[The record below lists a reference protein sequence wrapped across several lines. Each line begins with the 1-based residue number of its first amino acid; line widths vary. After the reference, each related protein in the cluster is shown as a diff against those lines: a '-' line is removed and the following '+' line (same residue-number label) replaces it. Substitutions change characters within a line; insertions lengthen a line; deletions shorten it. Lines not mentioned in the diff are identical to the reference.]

1 MRSFT
6 LGRKLGNKHM
16 PQRKTAYVLAGL
28 FLVAILEALAKEG
41 YSQPSASRAGWA
53 ASPPALDRG
62 SGAAETGPLLWYP
75 IAQII
80 GRPGEHTV
88 KARETLLD
96 IARQHDLGYN
106 ELEDLYS
113 SFDPWSPPVGY
124 TLVIPSQRIIPGV
137 AGQGIVINI
146 PEMRLY
152 YFAMRGGQPRV
163 LTFPIG
169 IGDPSFPTPV
179 GTFTL
184 SSKEINPVWDIPPSL
199 QEKHGTKVI
208 REGPDNP
215 LGSHW
220 MRLSNTMYGIHG
232 TNFPWSVGRLATH
245 GCIRLYP
252 EDIRR
257 LFPVVAHGTLVRIIY
272 QPVKLA
278 IVNRRI
284 FIEIHRDVYNVYG
297 DLLSYCEKLLAAK
310 NLGHL
315 VDQDRVRH
323 AAVAADGMPVEITRS
338 TDRLFKLAPR
348 APTSKIRINP
358 VSVSPVQ
365 PRD

>member
-1 MRSFT
+1 
-6 LGRKLGNKHM
+6 M
-16 PQRKTAYVLAGL
+16 PQLKTAAVLVSL
-28 FLVAILEALAKEG
+28 LLVAIVDVWAFEG
-41 YSQPSASRAGWA
+41 LFQPSDSGAVWA

-62 SGAAETGPLLWYP
+62 LGATETEYLVWHPL
-75 IAQII
+75 AQII
-80 GRPGEHTV
+80 GRPGKHIV
-88 KARETLLD
+88 KVGETLLD
-96 IARQHDLGYN
+96 IARHYDLGYN
-106 ELEDLYS
+106 ELDDLYS
-113 SFDPWSPPVGY
+113 SLDPWSPPVGH

-152 YFAMRGGQPRV
+152 YFTMSGGRPRV

-179 GTFTL
+179 GTFTI
-184 SSKEINPVWDIPPSL
+184 SSKEINPTWDIPPSL
-199 QEKHGTKVI
+199 QKEHETKVI
-208 REGPDNP
+208 PGGPDNP

-257 LFPVVAHGTLVRIIY
+257 LYSVITLGTVVRIIY

-278 IVNRRI
+278 VVGGRI
-284 FIEIHRDVYNVYG
+284 FIEIHRDVYKLYG
-297 DLLSYCEKLLAAK
+297 DLLTYCEKLLAAK
-310 NLGHL
+310 KLDHL
-315 VDQDRVRH
+315 IDRDRVRH
-323 AAVAADGMPVEITRS
+323 IVAAEDGMPVEITGNAGY
-338 TDRLFKLAPR
+338 LPKLAPR
-348 APTSKIRINP
+348 APSRKIWLP
-358 VSVSPVQ
+358 PFPESPTR